1 MKTLIF
7 ICIMGFVFAAC
18 DPPKS
23 TQTTTQ
29 DSVKVNNPDTLKIK
43 KDTLP

>member
-1 MKTLIF
+1 MKTILF
-7 ICIMGFVFAAC
+7 LFAFALVFAAC
-18 DPPKS
+18 NAPEP

-29 DSVKVNNPDTLKIK
+29 DTVKVSNPDTLKIK